1 MKKSLLSLAAA
12 SLALLAGT
20 AHAWPDKPITVIV
33 PFNAGGPTDKVAR
46 DFAEAVRKHLNN
58 ATVVV
63 ENIGAAGGT
72 VGANKAAKATPDG
85 NTWLLHHIGMSTIP
99 ALYRTLPYKP
109 VDDFEF
115 VGLINEVPM
124 TLISRPTLPA
134 NNYAE
139 LLKWLNDNKGKINLA
154 NAALGSAS
162 HLCGLLFQQGIK
174 IDMTTVPYRG
184 TGPAMTDV
192 MASQV
197 DIMCDQTTNT
207 TAQIEAGKVKAF
219 AVTTPRRLSTPALS
233 KLPTLD
239 ESGLKGFNVSIWH
252 GLYAPKGTPA
262 PILAQMNKALQAALK
277 DPAFVKSMESLGAV
291 IVTDNRVNPAEHK
304 RFVEG
309 EIAKWGPIIKAA
321 GQYAD

>member
-1 MKKSLLSLAAA
+1 MKKTKIKVTFFLTSMMVVCVYSLAFRLQQSKTFGNHGRNMLTVSESSKMKTSRICTSASRRWMAA
-12 SLALLAGT
+12 NTSGGRISNAVADGVNKSISIKPKSSTLLDTNPVKGT
-20 AHAWPDKPITVIV
+20 
-33 PFNAGGPTDKVAR
+33 R
-46 DFAEAVRKHLNN
+46 DFYPEDMRLRNWLFDQWRR
-58 ATVVV
+58 
-63 ENIGAAGGT
+63 
-72 VGANKAAKATPDG
+72 VGKLYGFSEYDSPV
-85 NTWLLHHIGMSTIP
+85 LESE
-99 ALYRTLPYKP
+99 ALYTRKAGEEVTQQLYNF
-109 VDDFEF
+109 VD
-115 VGLINEVPM
+115 
-124 TLISRPTLPA
+124 
-134 NNYAE
+134 
-139 LLKWLNDNKGKINLA
+139 KGA
-154 NAALGSAS
+154 
-162 HLCGLLFQQGIK
+162 
-174 IDMTTVPYRG
+174 VPYRG